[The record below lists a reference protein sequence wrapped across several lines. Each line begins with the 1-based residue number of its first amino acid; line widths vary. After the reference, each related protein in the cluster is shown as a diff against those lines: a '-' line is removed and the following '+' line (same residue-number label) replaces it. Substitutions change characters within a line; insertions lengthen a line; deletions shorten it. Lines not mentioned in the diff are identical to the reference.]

1 MELVFNGL
9 WPRGLRHGAKDV
21 GQTFVGMSLA
31 LLGSLGQCAFAHS
44 IHALECPI
52 ENEEEE
58 DEDDWRKE
66 NQMGVQWDEDAK
78 LEEILQRRG

>member
-1 MELVFNGL
+1 MLPKMWDKPL
-9 WPRGLRHGAKDV
+9 WERVWPCLDPWD
-21 GQTFVGMSLA
+21 S
-31 LLGSLGQCAFAHS
+31 AFAHS

-66 NQMGVQWDEDAK
+66 NQMGVHWDEDAK
-78 LEEILQRRG
+78 LEEILE